1 MKHTPDLNL
10 LRGLDALLSESS
22 VTDAA
27 SRLDLSVPA
36 MSHMLARIRREF
48 NDPIL
53 VRSGRTMVPTPRA
66 LEMKGR
72 VSRLIQE
79 AMAIQADAAHLDPA
93 TIHRDILVVAGEA
106 IMSFLGGPFVAY
118 LRKHAPNIRIGFT
131 AENPDL
137 ALRNYAVT
145 LAIGPRSIDGP
156 DVRTELLFEDRI
168 VGVCRRD
175 HPLLDGPVNQER
187 YLAADH
193 LINARGGRMVSPL
206 DALLGAERHAR
217 VSAPTVSS
225 LWILLQTDLVGL
237 CYQHQERAA
246 VEALGLETF
255 ELPYPLAPVAICQS
269 WLTAHDLDPVHIW
282 LRKTLHQVVADIPFT
297 QPK

>member
-1 MKHTPDLNL
+1 MKRTPDLNL
-10 LRGLDALLSESS
+10 LLGLDALLSETS
-22 VTDAA
+22 VTGAA
-27 SRLDLSVPA
+27 SRLELSVPA

-53 VRSGRTMVPTPRA
+53 VRSGRRMVPTPRA

-72 VSRLIQE
+72 VSRLIEE
-79 AMAIQADAAHLDPA
+79 AMVIQADAAHLDPE
-93 TIHRDILVVAGEA
+93 TIRRDILVVAGEA
-106 IMSFLGGPFVAY
+106 SISFLGGPFVAY
-118 LRKHAPNIRIGFT
+118 LRKQAPNVRVGFT
-131 AENPDL
+131 SENLDL

-145 LAIGPRSIDGP
+145 LAIGPRPAEVS
-156 DVRTELLFEDRI
+156 DVRSELLFEDRI
-168 VGVCRRD
+168 VGVCRPG
-175 HPLLDGPVNQER
+175 HPLLEGPVSQER
-187 YLAADH
+187 YLAAEH

-206 DALLGAERHAR
+206 DALLGAQRHAR

-237 CYQHQERAA
+237 CYQHQEKAA

-269 WLTAHDLDPVHIW
+269 WLSAHDLDPVHRW
-282 LRKTLHQVVADIPFT
+282 LRKTLHQVVADLPFT
-297 QPK
+297 